1 MLLIHDLN
9 ADDSKE
15 IIPLLPSNS
24 KILSKESDNIK
35 GCLGCFNCW
44 TKTPGKCI
52 INDSYTEMPKYILEE
67 KTFIIITQIK
77 YGCYT
82 SYVKNVIDR
91 SIGILLPFFQNV
103 NGELHHLPRYD
114 NSNLKFIVIGYGS
127 DVTSME
133 EQTFKALVKGN
144 AINLC
149 IPNHECYVIKD
160 ISNTKE
166 IIRNL

>member
-9 ADDSKE
+9 ANDSKE

-24 KILSKESDNIK
+24 KVLSKELDNIK

-67 KTFIIITQIK
+67 KTFIIVTQIK

-114 NSNLKFIVIGYGS
+114 NSKLKFVVIGYG
-127 DVTSME
+127 DDITSME
-133 EQTFKALVKGN
+133 EQTFKSLVKGN

-149 IPNHECYVIKD
+149 VPNYECYVIKD
-160 ISNTKE
+160 ISNAKE